1 LSKTLLRDQN
11 VLDYVD
17 NNQKTLFVT
26 KDMIL
31 TPGAKDLLRNQ
42 NISILYESDHLVSQD
57 PYENKSSANRVKI
70 EPSSSSKSKEE
81 DAKVNQMPL
90 SDHIKLLLRNEFG
103 ILKEV
108 EVQKIAKIVLEVL
121 RENGEKL

>member
-1 LSKTLLRDQN
+1 MSKILLRDQN

-17 NNQKTLFVT
+17 NNQRTLFVT

-42 NISILYESDHLVSQD
+42 NVSIFYASDHLEPHDVCEKKACASKAQVD
-57 PYENKSSANRVKI
+57 P
-70 EPSSSSKSKEE
+70 PSEVVNNNE

-121 RENGEKL
+121 SENGEKL